1 LVFKKL
7 TNLLGKLV
15 AVNSLVILLVII
27 ITAFSVTNYACYLVN
42 SKQIIGQEFVKTL
55 NIFLAFVSIIAFILA
70 NFFHYI
76 TAKKILQPIHLLS
89 KATKEIKNGQL
100 PSKIDVSTSDEMNE
114 LIMNFHSMSE
124 KLFSIQKSR
133 DNMLRDIA
141 HELRTPLTN
150 INGYLEAL
158 ENQVIE
164 ADVALYGSLLDESR
178 RITRIVDMITELNSW
193 ENENYFFDKK
203 FKKVEIEEVLQAAI
217 TTFHLRLKEQF
228 DDLCIKINPAQI
240 EGNKDGLI
248 QVFTNLLQN
257 VIQYNNGHHL
267 EIKGEI
273 QNTNYRISFNHK
285 GQYIDPVN
293 KQLLFERFFRQEESR
308 TTKSPSAGL
317 GLAISKSI
325 ILAHRG
331 TIDITTDG
339 LHHSFWIEIPLLST
353 EKLKENDLS

>member
-1 LVFKKL
+1 MLVFKKI

-42 SKQIIGQEFVKTL
+42 SEQIIGQEFVKTL
-55 NIFLAFVSIIAFILA
+55 NIFLAIVSIIAFLLA
-70 NFFHYI
+70 GLFHYI
-76 TAKKILQPIHLLS
+76 TVKKILQPIHLLS
-89 KATKEIKNGQL
+89 QATREIKDGQI

-114 LIMNFHSMSE
+114 LILNFNSMSE

-164 ADVALYGSLLDESR
+164 ADVALYSSLLEESR
-178 RITRIVDMITELNSW
+178 RITRIVEMLTELNSW
-193 ENENYFFDKK
+193 ENENYFLDKE
-203 FKKVEIEEVLQAAI
+203 FEKVKIDKVLQSAI
-217 TTFHLRLKEQF
+217 TTFQLKLKEQF
-228 DDLCIKINPAQI
+228 EDICIKISPAQI

-248 QVFTNLLQN
+248 QVFTNILQN
-257 VIQYNNGHHL
+257 VIQYNNGNHL
-267 EIKGEI
+267 EINGEI
-273 QNTNYRISFNHK
+273 RNAKYRISFNHK
-285 GQYIDPVN
+285 GQYIEPIN
-293 KQLLFERFFRQEESR
+293 KDVLFERFYRLEESR

-325 ILAHRG
+325 ILAHNG
-331 TIDITTDG
+331 KIDITTDG
-339 LHHSFWIEIPLLST
+339 INHSFWIEIPLIST
-353 EKLKENDLS
+353 HRET